1 MDILKGKRIFQNKNI
16 LTLASILSVLLAL
29 SLVCTGCLFVLN
41 RLGVFELPRAE
52 SIDTHSTGDA
62 FSLPIF
68 TPEELTV
75 EEIAA
80 AKEKME
86 GLLLMLPFAD
96 QYYIKVYVSYFPAGN
111 SNHSVQTSLYDVAL
125 FGDKYKITRYNTSLV
140 VEEII
145 TCDGKRVQ
153 VIDYRSASMD
163 YFALSPEFSFVRVA
177 PFPDFSLITQE
188 DYAILDYTEENGI
201 CTVSCF
207 YPKISATERI
217 NFSMETGIP
226 TSISVYY
233 HDQISV
239 YMEFEALDLNFSFT
253 DSMFAID

>member
-1 MDILKGKRIFQNKNI
+1 MDILKGKRVFQNKNI

-41 RLGVFELPRAE
+41 RLGVFELPHE
-52 SIDTHSTGDA
+52 EIVDTRSTGDD

-75 EEIAA
+75 EQIAA

-86 GLLLMLPFAD
+86 GLLRMLPFAD
-96 QYYIKVYVSYFPAGN
+96 QYYMNVYVSYFPSGKIDD
-111 SNHSVQTSLYDVAL
+111 SVQTLFYDVAL
-125 FGDKYKITRYNTSLV
+125 FGDQYKITRYDTSLV

-145 TCDGKRVQ
+145 ICDGKRVQ

-163 YFALSPEFSFVRVA
+163 YFTLSPEFSFVRVA
-177 PFPDFSLITQE
+177 PFPDFSLMEREPYTIME
-188 DYAILDYTEENGI
+188 YTEDSGI

-207 YPKISATERI
+207 YPNFSATERVS
-217 NFSMETGIP
+217 FSMETGIP
-226 TSISVYY
+226 TSITVYC
-233 HDQISV
+233 DNRLFASMDFADV
-239 YMEFEALDLNFSFT
+239 DLNFPFT
-253 DSMFAID
+253 DSMFNID